1 MRMILTLL
9 LIVMLFPFFALSGG
23 SQIYGTIAFPG
34 HPIEKNEVVIDCNGL
49 KQNTYTD
56 QGGYFRLFVPSTGTC
71 TLMINY
77 KGVWTDPLTVIIFDE
92 PIRYNFSVR
101 SNEQGGYILIRE

>member
-1 MRMILTLL
+1 MKLILLLVMIL
-9 LIVMLFPFFALSGG
+9 FPSFVLSGG
-23 SQIYGTIAFPG
+23 SQIYGTIVFPG
-34 HPIEKNEVVIDCNGL
+34 PLIEKNEVVIDCNGL

-71 TLMINY
+71 TLMVNY

-92 PIRYNFSVR
+92 PIRYNFSVK
-101 SNEQGGYILIRE
+101 SNQQGGYILISE